1 MSVEKDVRWSMAVN
15 SLMADWMNFINAYKR
30 QEARLRTIQVIISPF
45 GRTEK
50 VFYSEEPM
58 LHDAYDTWY
67 KSYFGKMQEAG
78 KTFNFDVKNESN
90 LIIAVDMSDINEL
103 MKVKLGDHVYHSAH
117 ELYGNEFDTLKQYV
131 LEYKTHKTSWED
143 VAPQEWS
150 EIEKELRNAY
160 NQLSV
165 DLSNRLS
172 EYTKVVNEIMTLCDN
187 AFKDCCDFMRGYYE
201 AYYRD
206 VERLALAFQELIGRP
221 FALDLWS
228 EEIELTHFYNF
239 YTKYVKREMSL
250 GELTVAKRTL
260 KRLMEEQLEK

>member
-1 MSVEKDVRWSMAVN
+1 MSEEKDVRWSMAVN
-15 SLMADWMNFINAYKR
+15 SLIVDWMNFVNAYKR

-67 KSYFGKMQEAG
+67 KSYFGKMQEIG
-78 KTFNFDVKNESN
+78 KTFNFNVKNESN
-90 LIIAVDMSDINEL
+90 LLITVDMSDITEL
-103 MKVKLGDHVYHSAH
+103 MKVKLGDHEYQSAK
-117 ELYGNEFDTLKQYV
+117 ELYGNEFDTLKKYV
-131 LEYKTHKTSWED
+131 LDYKTHKASWED
-143 VAPQEWS
+143 VTPQEWS
-150 EIEKELRNAY
+150 EIEKELRSAY

-172 EYTKVVNEIMTLCDN
+172 EYTKVVNEIMNLCN
-187 AFKDCCDFMRGYYE
+187 HAFEDCSKFMRPYYE

-221 FALDLWS
+221 FALDLWG
-228 EEIELTHFYNF
+228 EIIEVNHFYNF
-239 YTKYVKREMSL
+239 YTKYVEREVSL
-250 GELTVAKRTL
+250 DELTTANRTL
-260 KRLMEEQLEK
+260 KRLIEEQLEK

>member
-1 MSVEKDVRWSMAVN
+1 MGEEKDVRWSMAVN
-15 SLMADWMNFINAYKR
+15 RLIADWMMFVNAYKR

-58 LHDAYDTWY
+58 LYDAYDTWY
-67 KSYFGKMQEAG
+67 KSYFGKMQEVG

-90 LIIAVDMSDINEL
+90 LLITVDMSDINEL
-103 MKVKLGDHVYHSAH
+103 MKVKLGDHEYQSAK
-117 ELYGNEFDTLKQYV
+117 ELYGNEFDTLKKYV
-131 LEYKTHKTSWED
+131 LNYKTHKISWED
-143 VAPQEWS
+143 VTSQEWS
-150 EIEKELRNAY
+150 DIEKELRSAY

-172 EYTKVVNEIMTLCDN
+172 ECTKVVNEIMTLCDN

-221 FALDLWS
+221 FALDLWD
-228 EEIELTHFYNF
+228 EMIELNHFYNF
-239 YTKYVKREMSL
+239 YTKYVEREMSL
-250 GELTVAKRTL
+250 NELTVAKRTL
-260 KRLMEEQLEK
+260 KRLIEEQLEK

>member
-1 MSVEKDVRWSMAVN
+1 MSEEKDVRWSIAVN
-15 SLMADWMNFINAYKR
+15 SLITDWMMFVNAYKR

-67 KSYFGKMQEAG
+67 KSYFGKMQEIG
-78 KTFNFDVKNESN
+78 KTFNFNVNNESN
-90 LIIAVDMSDINEL
+90 LLITVDMSDIDEL
-103 MKVKLGDHVYHSAH
+103 MKVKLGDHECQSAK
-117 ELYGNEFDTLKQYV
+117 ELYGNEFDTLKKYV
-131 LEYKTHKTSWED
+131 LDYKTHKTSLED
-143 VAPQEWS
+143 VTPEEWS

-172 EYTKVVNEIMTLCDN
+172 EYNKVVNEIMALCDN
-187 AFKDCCDFMRGYYE
+187 AFKDCRDFMRAYYE

-221 FALDLWS
+221 FALDLWD
-228 EEIELTHFYNF
+228 EMIELNHFYNF
-239 YTKYVKREMSL
+239 YTKYVEREMSL
-250 GELTVAKRTL
+250 DELTVAKRTL
-260 KRLMEEQLEK
+260 KRLIEEQLEK

>member
-1 MSVEKDVRWSMAVN
+1 
-15 SLMADWMNFINAYKR
+15 
-30 QEARLRTIQVIISPF
+30 
-45 GRTEK
+45 
-50 VFYSEEPM
+50 
-58 LHDAYDTWY
+58 
-67 KSYFGKMQEAG
+67 MQEVC

-103 MKVKLGDHVYHSAH
+103 MKVKLGDNEYQSAK
-117 ELYGNEFDTLKQYV
+117 ELYGNEYDTLKKYV
-131 LEYKTHKTSWED
+131 LDYKTHKESWED
-143 VAPQEWS
+143 VTSEEWS

-221 FALDLWS
+221 FALDLWG
-228 EEIELTHFYNF
+228 EMIELNHFYNF
-239 YTKYVKREMSL
+239 YTKYTKCEMSL
-250 GELTVAKRTL
+250 DELTVAKRTL
-260 KRLMEEQLEK
+260 KRLIEEQLEK

>member
-1 MSVEKDVRWSMAVN
+1 MGEEKDVRWSMAVN
-15 SLMADWMNFINAYKR
+15 RLIADWMMFVNAYKR

-67 KSYFGKMQEAG
+67 KSYFGKMQEVC

-103 MKVKLGDHVYHSAH
+103 MKVKLGDHEYQSAK
-117 ELYGNEFDTLKQYV
+117 ELYGNEYDTLKKYV
-131 LEYKTHKTSWED
+131 LDYKTHKESWED
-143 VAPQEWS
+143 VTPEEWS
-150 EIEKELRNAY
+150 EIEKELRTAY

-187 AFKDCCDFMRGYYE
+187 AFEDCRDFMRAYYE

-221 FALDLWS
+221 FALDLWG
-228 EEIELTHFYNF
+228 EMIELNHFYNF
-239 YTKYVKREMSL
+239 YTKYVKHDMSL
-250 GELTVAKRTL
+250 DELTVAKRML
-260 KRLMEEQLEK
+260 KRLIEEQLEK